1 MSNGGVC
8 RTALATPGILLNEL
22 ITTVFLE
29 HPLALP
35 DLLTRWGSP
44 VDRRPFPMQLLQYE
58 KSTCP
63 AKLLKIFEPIM
74 KLEFFF
80 EFRMS

>member
-1 MSNGGVC
+1 MSNGGVF

-22 ITTVFLE
+22 ITTVFVE

-44 VDRRPFPMQLLQYE
+44 LIADPSRCNSFN
-58 KSTCP
+58 
-63 AKLLKIFEPIM
+63 M
-74 KLEFFF
+74 KNLPVQQNCSKFLNQ
-80 EFRMS
+80 